1 MASTKTQIRDFYGRI
16 IGTIETD
23 NFENKTARDFYGRIV
38 GYYDKKL
45 NVTRDFYKRIVGYY
59 DKRAN
64 VTRDFYKRIV
74 GRGNMLTGL
83 IMQAEVTNKK

>member
-45 NVTRDFYKRIVGYY
+45 NVTRDFYKRIVSKGDTLVGLLYAEQE
-59 DKRAN
+59 KTQQN
-64 VTRDFYKRIV
+64 V
-74 GRGNMLTGL
+74 
-83 IMQAEVTNKK
+83 KK

>member
-38 GYYDKKL
+38 GYYDKNL
-45 NVTRDFYKRIVGYY
+45 NVTRDFYKRIVSKG
-59 DKRAN
+59 D
-64 VTRDFYKRIV
+64 TLV
-74 GRGNMLTGL
+74 GLLYSN
-83 IMQAEVTNKK
+83 QSK

>member
-38 GYYDKKL
+38 GYGNLLYGMVWNPKYNKCIDVEKLDK
-45 NVTRDFYKRIVGYY
+45 
-59 DKRAN
+59 
-64 VTRDFYKRIV
+64 
-74 GRGNMLTGL
+74 
-83 IMQAEVTNKK
+83 

>member
-45 NVTRDFYKRIVGYY
+45 NVTRDFYKRIVSKGDTLVGLLYAEHE
-59 DKRAN
+59 KAQQN
-64 VTRDFYKRIV
+64 V
-74 GRGNMLTGL
+74 
-83 IMQAEVTNKK
+83 KK